1 MINSKYASRATALLV
16 FLPMLLPGQQAHE
29 DLVPLKNWATPL
41 YWHPNR
47 AQRAAA
53 ASAAAR
59 NAGAPQVEFSDN
71 TVSMEELSLVAI
83 TPCRLV
89 DTRGITAGFSGLE
102 PFSGPPIASSA
113 TVTFPVQSA
122 IEASTTAPSP
132 CGVIPSIAAA
142 YSLNVTVVPQAGGP
156 INYLSILPAGP
167 EQPAVSTIND
177 LQGLVVAN
185 AAIVPAGV
193 FGGLSVFNSGPT
205 AANVVIDMNGFFTSP
220 TNLNGDTSLGAGV
233 LSNNTSG
240 SYNTG
245 SGANV
250 LYANTTGGY
259 NTASGANVLYSN
271 TTGGFN
277 TASGDQALE
286 NNTVGSVNTASGAS
300 ALFGN
305 TTGSN
310 NTAIGYL
317 ALENNSD
324 GNNNIA
330 LGSSAAV
337 NAPADNS
344 NSIYLGS
351 PGSANDSSGTIQ
363 LGTAGTHLS
372 FFVAGVSQT
381 ATGLN
386 DAVPVMIDSNGQMG
400 TNVSA
405 QLLKEDIQDMG
416 EASTRLLRL
425 RPVTFRYHQAYKDG
439 SKSLDYGLIAEQV
452 AEIYPDLVVKAKDG
466 RILAVQYQ
474 KLTPMLLNEVRKQA
488 EKIRSLEDR
497 LATLET
503 LLPAAPRP
511 AR

>member
-1 MINSKYASRATALLV
+1 
-16 FLPMLLPGQQAHE
+16 
-29 DLVPLKNWATPL
+29 
-41 YWHPNR
+41 
-47 AQRAAA
+47 
-53 ASAAAR
+53 
-59 NAGAPQVEFSDN
+59 
-71 TVSMEELSLVAI
+71 
-83 TPCRLV
+83 
-89 DTRGITAGFSGLE
+89 
-102 PFSGPPIASSA
+102 
-113 TVTFPVQSA
+113 VTFPVPSA

-245 SGANV
+245 SGVNV
-250 LYANTTGGY
+250 LYA
-259 NTASGANVLYSN
+259 N

-300 ALFGN
+300 ALFSN

-317 ALENNSD
+317 ALENNSG

-330 LGSSAAV
+330 VGSGAAA
-337 NAPADNS
+337 NAPPDNS

-351 PGSANDSSGTIQ
+351 PGSANDGNGTIQ
-363 LGTAGTHLS
+363 IGTAGTHSS
-372 FFVAGVSQT
+372 FFAAGVSQT

-416 EASTRLLRL
+416 EASSGLLRL

-439 SKSLDYGLIAEQV
+439 SKPLDYGLVAEQV

-503 LLPAAPRP
+503 LHPSAPRP